1 MSLTNLKD
9 WHIEAIKYSEVG
21 YSGRQIAKLLGKS
34 KSQVNDVLR
43 AYNALALKGIGKE
56 SKPAVAYPKVL
67 LLDIET
73 APLRSF
79 TWGLWQQNVGLNQID
94 SEWFIL
100 SCSAKWLGE
109 PEQNIFYK
117 DLRGIVHLEDDRCIL
132 DELWKLL
139 DEAQVIITQNGK
151 KFDSKKINAR
161 FIMNGYQPPS
171 PFKHI
176 DTLQIAKAVFGF
188 TSNRLEW
195 MTDKLC
201 TKYKKQKHNKFSG
214 FELWKEMLADNI
226 EAWQECE
233 IYNKYDVLSLEELYT
248 KLAPWDKTHPNF
260 NLFHEE
266 HKHICRCGSSDV
278 VEDGFAYTSKSKFQ
292 QYRCNSCGT
301 TTRSTKNLFSK
312 EKRDS
317 LQMNVLS

>member
-1 MSLTNLKD
+1 MINLKT
-9 WHIEAIKYSEVG
+9 WHIEAIKYSEQN

-34 KSQVNDVLR
+34 KSQVNDVLK
-43 AYNALALKGIGKE
+43 AYNLSLTQGTNE
-56 SKPAVAYPKVL
+56 YVKPVVAYPKVL

-100 SCSAKWLGE
+100 SYSAKWLGE
-109 PEQNIFYK
+109 PEESIFYK
-117 DLRGIVHLEDDRCIL
+117 DLRGIVHKEDDRCIL
-132 DELWKLL
+132 EELWYLL

-151 KFDSKKINAR
+151 KFDGKKINAR

-171 PFKHI
+171 PYKHI

-188 TSNRLEW
+188 TSNKLEW

-214 FELWKEMLADNI
+214 FELWKEMLNDNI

-266 HKHICRCGSSDV
+266 HKHVCRCGSSDV

-292 QYRCNSCGT
+292 QYRCNSCGA